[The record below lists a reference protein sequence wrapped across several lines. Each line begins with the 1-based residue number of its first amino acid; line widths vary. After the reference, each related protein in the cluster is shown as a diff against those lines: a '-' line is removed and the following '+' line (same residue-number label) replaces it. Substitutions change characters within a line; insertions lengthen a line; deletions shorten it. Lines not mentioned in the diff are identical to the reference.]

1 MLLRS
6 WITFSVVIALL
17 QAVVGLLSVLQH
29 NAVLSDLLRQRI
41 SVIAQTTAT
50 SFKPIIDLGLPI
62 SMIRNGD
69 AIVARALETDAEV
82 NAVHAINPSGII
94 VYSTDASRS
103 KEVPREV
110 LQAMQLSKDVKWST
124 ETGEQ
129 IYSGFNVVGRDG
141 ATSGAVLVAYPKDR
155 LEAASQ
161 AIMRKVVRNAL
172 VIWAAFSA
180 LSYVLLSLLLGTPQ
194 RRLARLEGV
203 ARGEPDAEIG
213 ANGNLKTSGSGAFWR
228 DLFGPQIRQLD
239 ANLAD
244 ARRQYDEANRELSA
258 FKSPAAEDGQAE
270 SDAVVAASPAP
281 ETEVA
286 SNPSRSL
293 ARQIASRLAPLAAVL
308 MVSSALILGII
319 TLGNVNRS
327 IEPELSARTN
337 LIATV
342 VGEDVQRALA
352 TGVPLDSL
360 VSAES
365 FFADMLK
372 QLPEIAYVAVA
383 TGRVV
388 LEVGE
393 RIDPYLAPP
402 RERKGVRSHP
412 IMHNGE
418 EIAYVV
424 IDVDPAFISKKF
436 LDVFLDMGVVVVV
449 AVLIAFEIMVLM
461 SSRSLTAAL
470 DRLQRLAA
478 MQAAG
483 DFSKRVVVGART
495 AIDRAAQILVERT
508 EGLSAQF
515 AAAWQG
521 IDGSQARGARL
532 ATLQARYG
540 LSLNGP
546 TTLRFSYF
554 TDLRL
559 ALFLFAAA
567 DELPLSFMPLYT
579 RAAHNP
585 FPWLSET
592 VLISLPLAGYLLAI
606 VLVSPFARPLARW
619 LGPRRLLILAAAPT
633 IAAHLWLYLASSV
646 PEIVA
651 SRTILGVGYALV
663 TLACQDYVID
673 NTPRDE
679 RDRSLGMFS
688 TVLFGGIFCGTAL
701 GGVLADRLGQSNVFL
716 LSATFVLISAL
727 LIFSLVANTANRGD
741 GTRVKAARPP
751 LLASLRNWH
760 FAALV
765 FGIAIPGN
773 VCLQAF
779 ISYLVALTLD
789 SLGAS
794 PADIGRTLMVYFLA
808 IALVGPLA
816 GRAAE
821 RGIPVTAV
829 ALSGGILCGISLLT
843 AAVWPSQITIFLAV
857 LGSGIGSGMVRGA
870 QVSLSMSIAETE
882 LKHLGADPVL
892 GALRTIE
899 RFASIAGLLL
909 VAAVAGLYGYA
920 VATAVVA
927 ALALGGAVLFGLSV
941 LGKRAAQGP
950 AAGAV
955 N

>member
-1 MLLRS
+1 M
-6 WITFSVVIALL
+6 
-17 QAVVGLLSVLQH
+17 
-29 NAVLSDLLRQRI
+29 
-41 SVIAQTTAT
+41 
-50 SFKPIIDLGLPI
+50 
-62 SMIRNGD
+62 
-69 AIVARALETDAEV
+69 
-82 NAVHAINPSGII
+82 
-94 VYSTDASRS
+94 
-103 KEVPREV
+103 
-110 LQAMQLSKDVKWST
+110 
-124 ETGEQ
+124 
-129 IYSGFNVVGRDG
+129 
-141 ATSGAVLVAYPKDR
+141 
-155 LEAASQ
+155 
-161 AIMRKVVRNAL
+161 
-172 VIWAAFSA
+172 
-180 LSYVLLSLLLGTPQ
+180 
-194 RRLARLEGV
+194 
-203 ARGEPDAEIG
+203 
-213 ANGNLKTSGSGAFWR
+213 
-228 DLFGPQIRQLD
+228 
-239 ANLAD
+239 
-244 ARRQYDEANRELSA
+244 
-258 FKSPAAEDGQAE
+258 
-270 SDAVVAASPAP
+270 
-281 ETEVA
+281 
-286 SNPSRSL
+286 RSL

-308 MVSSALILGII
+308 IVSSALVLSVV

-342 VGEDVQRALA
+342 IGEDVQRALA
-352 TGVPLDSL
+352 TGVPLDGL
-360 VSAES
+360 VNAEG
-365 FFADMLK
+365 FFTDMLK

-388 LEVGE
+388 LEVGSP
-393 RIDPYLAPP
+393 IDPYLAPP

-412 IMHNGE
+412 IMHDGK
-418 EIAYVV
+418 EIAYVM

-483 DFSKRVVVGART
+483 DFSKRALGGTRT
-495 AIDRAAQILVERT
+495 AIDRAARILVERA
-508 EGLSAQF
+508 EELSSQF
-515 AAAWQG
+515 AVAWQRLS
-521 IDGSQARGARL
+521 DSEAEGAKL
-532 ATLQARYG
+532 AALQARYG
-540 LSLNGP
+540 LSREGP
-546 TTLRFSYF
+546 ATVRFSYF

-585 FPWLSET
+585 FPWLPES

-606 VLVSPFARPLARW
+606 VLISPFARPLARW
-619 LGPRRLLILAAAPT
+619 LGPRRLLMLAAAPT
-633 IAAHLWLYLASSV
+633 IAAHLWLHWATSV

-651 SRTILGVGYALV
+651 SRTILGVGYAFV

-701 GGVLADRLGQSNVFL
+701 GGVLADRLGKANVFL
-716 LSATFVLISAL
+716 ISATFVLISAL
-727 LIFSLVANTANRGD
+727 LIFSLVADTTSGRGP
-741 GTRVKAARPP
+741 RAKASRPP

-821 RGIPVTAV
+821 RGIPVSAV
-829 ALSGGILCGISLLT
+829 ALSGGVLCGISLLT
-843 AAVWPSQITIFLAV
+843 AAAQPSQITIFLAV

-892 GALRTIE
+892 GALRAIE

-920 VATAVVA
+920 IATAAVG
-927 ALALGGAVLFGLSV
+927 ALALGGAVLFGLSMF
-941 LGKRAAQGP
+941 GKRAAQGP
-950 AAGAV
+950 AAGAM

>member
-1 MLLRS
+1 MRS

-69 AIVARALETDAEV
+69 AIVARALETDDEV
-82 NAVHAINPSGII
+82 KAVHALNPSGII
-94 VYSTDASRS
+94 VYSTDASRP

-110 LQAMQLSKDVKWST
+110 LQAMQFSKDVKWST

-180 LSYVLLSLLLGTPQ
+180 LSYVLLSLLLATPQ

-203 ARGEPDAEIG
+203 ARGEPDAQIG
-213 ANGNLKTSGSGAFWR
+213 VNGNMKTSGSGAFWR

-244 ARRQYDEANRELSA
+244 ARRQYDEASRELGA
-258 FKSPAAEDGQAE
+258 FESPAAEDRQAE
-270 SDAVVAASPAP
+270 SDSVVATSPTP

-308 MVSSALILGII
+308 MVSSALVLGII

-483 DFSKRVVVGART
+483 DFSKRAIVGART
-495 AIDRAAQILVERT
+495 AIDRAAQVLIERA

-521 IDGSQARGARL
+521 AGGSDMGRTRL
-532 ATLQARYG
+532 AALQARYG

-546 TTLRFSYF
+546 ATLRFSYF

-651 SRTILGVGYALV
+651 SRTMLGVGYAFV

-727 LIFSLVANTANRGD
+727 LIFSLVADTASRGD
-741 GTRVKAARPP
+741 GTRAKAARPP
-751 LLASLRNWH
+751 LLAALRNWH

-821 RGIPVTAV
+821 RGISVSAV
-829 ALSGGILCGISLLT
+829 ALSGGLLCGISLLT
-843 AAVWPSQITIFLAV
+843 AAIRPSEITIFLAV
-857 LGSGIGSGMVRGA
+857 LGSGVGSGMVRGA

-909 VAAVAGLYGYA
+909 VATVAGLFGYA
-920 VATAVVA
+920 VAIAVVA
-927 ALALGGAVLFGLSV
+927 ALALGGALLFGLSV
-941 LGKRAAQGP
+941 LGKP
-950 AAGAV
+950 AAPARQLAP
-955 N
+955 

>member
-6 WITFSVVIALL
+6 WITFSAVIGLL

-50 SFKPIIDLGLPI
+50 SFKPFIDLGLPL
-62 SMIRNGD
+62 SMIRNGN
-69 AIVARALETDAEV
+69 AIVARAIEIDDQV
-82 NAVHAINPSGII
+82 KAVHAFNPSGII
-94 VYSTDASRS
+94 VYTTDASGP
-103 KEVPREV
+103 KGVPHEV
-110 LQAMQLSKDVKWST
+110 LQAMQLSKSVKWST
-124 ETGEQ
+124 ETAEQ
-129 IYSGFNVVGRDG
+129 IYSGFNVVSRDG
-141 ATSGAVLVAYPKDR
+141 AASGAVVVAYPKDR

-161 AIMRKVVRNAL
+161 TMVAKVVRTAL
-172 VIWAAFSA
+172 LIWAAFSA
-180 LSYVLLSLLLGTPQ
+180 LSYLLLRLLLGTPQ

-213 ANGNLKTSGSGAFWR
+213 TDGNPRTSGPGAFWR
-228 DLFGPQIRQLD
+228 DLFGPQIRQLG
-239 ANLAD
+239 ANLSD
-244 ARRQYDEANRELSA
+244 ARRQYDEASRELSA
-258 FKSPAAEDGQAE
+258 FASPVAEDGRPE
-270 SDAVVAASPAP
+270 GDDSAVATNPAP
-281 ETEVA
+281 ETEIA
-286 SNPSRSL
+286 SNPLRSL

-308 MVSSALILGII
+308 MVSSALILGVI

-352 TGVPLDSL
+352 TGVPLDGL
-360 VSAES
+360 VNAES
-365 FFADMLK
+365 YFGDMLK

-388 LEVGE
+388 LEVGKP
-393 RIDPYLAPP
+393 IDPYLAPP

-412 IMHNGE
+412 IMHDGK

-449 AVLIAFEIMVLM
+449 AVLTAFEIMVLM
-461 SSRSLTAAL
+461 TSRSLTAAL

-483 DFSKRVVVGART
+483 DFSKRVVVGAHI
-495 AIDRAAQILVERT
+495 AVDRAAQILVERT

-521 IDGSQARGARL
+521 LDGSEARGARL
-532 ATLQARYG
+532 AALQARYG

-585 FPWLSET
+585 FPWLSES

-606 VLVSPFARPLARW
+606 VLVSPFARPLAGW

-633 IAAHLWLYLASSV
+633 IAAHLWLYWATSV

-651 SRTILGVGYALV
+651 SRTILGVGYAFV

-688 TVLFGGIFCGTAL
+688 TVLYGGIFCGTAL
-701 GGVLADRLGQSNVFL
+701 GGVLADRLGKANVFL

-727 LIFSLVANTANRGD
+727 LIFSLVADTASRRD
-741 GTRVKAARPP
+741 GARAAKATRPP

-773 VCLQAF
+773 IWQQAF

-794 PADIGRTLMVYFLA
+794 PGDIGRTLMVYFLA

-821 RGIPVTAV
+821 RGIPVSAV
-829 ALSGGILCGISLLT
+829 ALSGGLLGGISLLT
-843 AAVWPSQITIFLAV
+843 AAVWPSQIAIFVAV
-857 LGSGIGSGMVRGA
+857 LGSGIGNGMVRGS

-882 LKHLGADPVL
+882 LKHLGADAVL
-892 GALRTIE
+892 GALRTVE
-899 RFASIAGLLL
+899 RFASIVGLLL

-920 VATAVVA
+920 AATATVA
-927 ALALGGAVLFGLSV
+927 ALALAGAVLFGISV
-941 LGKRAAQGP
+941 LGKRAARGP
-950 AAGAV
+950 AVGV
-955 N
+955 

>member
-1 MLLRS
+1 
-6 WITFSVVIALL
+6 
-17 QAVVGLLSVLQH
+17 
-29 NAVLSDLLRQRI
+29 
-41 SVIAQTTAT
+41 
-50 SFKPIIDLGLPI
+50 
-62 SMIRNGD
+62 
-69 AIVARALETDAEV
+69 
-82 NAVHAINPSGII
+82 
-94 VYSTDASRS
+94 
-103 KEVPREV
+103 
-110 LQAMQLSKDVKWST
+110 MQLSKGVKWST
-124 ETGEQ
+124 ETAEQ

-141 ATSGAVLVAYPKDR
+141 ATSGAVVVAYPKDR

-161 AIMRKVVRNAL
+161 AMVSKVVRAAL
-172 VIWAAFSA
+172 LIWVAFSV
-180 LSYVLLSLLLGTPQ
+180 LSYLLLSLLLGTPQ

-213 ANGNLKTSGSGAFWR
+213 TDGDLRTGGPGGFWR
-228 DLFGPQIRQLD
+228 DLFGPQIRQLG
-239 ANLAD
+239 ANLAG
-244 ARRQYDEANRELSA
+244 ARRQYDEASRELGA
-258 FKSPAAEDGQAE
+258 FASPAAEGRQAE
-270 SDAVVAASPAP
+270 GDDAVVATSPAP
-281 ETEVA
+281 QTELA

-293 ARQIASRLAPLAAVL
+293 ARQIASRLAPLAAML
-308 MVSSALILGII
+308 MVSSALVLGII

-360 VSAES
+360 VSAEN

-483 DFSKRVVVGART
+483 DFSKRAIVGART
-495 AIDRAAQILVERT
+495 AIDRAAQVLIERA

-521 IDGSQARGARL
+521 PGGSDVASGSDMGRTRL
-532 ATLQARYG
+532 AALQARYG

-546 TTLRFSYF
+546 ATLRFSYF

-606 VLVSPFARPLARW
+606 VLVSPFARPIARW

-701 GGVLADRLGQSNVFL
+701 GGVLADRLGQANVFL

-727 LIFSLVANTANRGD
+727 LIFSLVADTANRGD
-741 GTRVKAARPP
+741 GTRAKAARPP

-843 AAVWPSQITIFLAV
+843 AAVWPSEIAIFLAV
-857 LGSGIGSGMVRGA
+857 LGAGIGSGMVRGA

-909 VAAVAGLYGYA
+909 IAAVAGLYGYA
-920 VATAVVA
+920 MAIAVVA
-927 ALALGGAVLFGLSV
+927 ALALGGALLFGLSV
-941 LGKRAAQGP
+941 LGKP
-950 AAGAV
+950 AAPARQLAP
-955 N
+955 